1 MCIPVAIKHI
11 RLYFVS
17 SFYFDVQEERP
28 FTCHCSLLM
37 PRLMSTLAYKDQ
49 STYFTGNETNT
60 LQSTPVLFFFFL
72 PLFSSSCRSPRA
84 FSLPIL
90 PSPPLGSLYKGERS
104 LQSFAQLVPVAP
116 VTARPRPR
124 KRRLHLVLNYGLQ

>member
-1 MCIPVAIKHI
+1 MCIPVAIKHT

-60 LQSTPVLFFFFL
+60 LQSTPVLFFFFFAT
-72 PLFSSSCRSPRA
+72 LFIFLSFPARLFTANFTFPSPRE
-84 FSLPIL
+84 
-90 PSPPLGSLYKGERS
+90 PLQRREEFTVVRPTSASRPCDGEASASETQASSR
-104 LQSFAQLVPVAP
+104 A
-116 VTARPRPR
+116 
-124 KRRLHLVLNYGLQ
+124 